1 MSGFVRTLGFRI
13 RQRGLA
19 PALEGLNAVDDRL
32 ERLDARITDL
42 DGRILMLGARLD
54 DVDDK
59 MGGLEQRLDGVEG
72 QLDKIDRRLSEMQDL
87 LPRRASR
94 RGSQRPVL
102 CDGTRCQK
110 FGTSSDR
117 RNCSPCMSRRRFF
130 TPIRPTQ
137 TSWWYPAIGR
147 GRGYRGSSP
156 STT

>member
-1 MSGFVRTLGFRI
+1 MSGFVRTLGFRL

-87 LPRRASR
+87 LQVVLARAAATSERALTILEGAERNARRLEELER
-94 RGSQRPVL
+94 VL
-102 CDGTRCQK
+102 GAR
-110 FGTSSDR
+110 
-117 RNCSPCMSRRRFF
+117 
-130 TPIRPTQ
+130 
-137 TSWWYPAIGR
+137 
-147 GRGYRGSSP
+147 
-156 STT
+156 